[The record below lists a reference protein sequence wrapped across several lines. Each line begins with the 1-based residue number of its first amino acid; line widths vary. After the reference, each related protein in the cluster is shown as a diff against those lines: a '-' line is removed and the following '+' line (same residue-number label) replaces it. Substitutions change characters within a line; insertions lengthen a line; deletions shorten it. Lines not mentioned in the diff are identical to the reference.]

1 MVRDTA
7 GVALARRGTG
17 LREVADTGSRSVNGP
32 AGMAGGMGR
41 GGSEDGWPCA
51 TGDAGEGTAGSGAAG
66 VEADTAVLSI
76 GTVGFAEEPGTVAF
90 AAGNMPTSDNVRFA
104 KLLQA
109 VVASSEACKP
119 S

>member
-1 MVRDTA
+1 MSAGTTMVRDTA

-41 GGSEDGWPCA
+41 GGSED
-51 TGDAGEGTAGSGAAG
+51 
-66 VEADTAVLSI
+66 TAVLSI

-109 VVASSEACKP
+109 VVESIEACKP